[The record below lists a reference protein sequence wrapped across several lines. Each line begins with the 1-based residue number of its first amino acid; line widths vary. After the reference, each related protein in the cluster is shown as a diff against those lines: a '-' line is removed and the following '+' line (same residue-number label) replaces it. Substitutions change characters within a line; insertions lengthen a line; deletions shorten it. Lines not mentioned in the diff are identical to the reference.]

1 MAYTALSPPS
11 NWAHA
16 WKTARR
22 LNQGRKAKTKI
33 VTKEFVRIP
42 KVTIP
47 GGFTGDA
54 AFLSLLTNDFVT
66 TFAFPFL
73 PWLSC
78 TYDIHVSDVAIKN
91 ALTFFEG
98 KPAEVVYKVTQHCTL
113 SIKLILDIM
122 RYKTRCDLEWVAKCQ
137 DTPWSLALSGS
148 SVFNYVSFKVQAA
161 AQIAAACIDSYWTII
176 LRWQKV

>member
-54 AFLSLLTNDFVT
+54 AFLSLLTNYFVT

-78 TYDIHVSDVAIKN
+78 AYDRHVSDVVLEN

-98 KPAEVVYKVTQHCTL
+98 KPAKDIYICDPILYLQYKANIRYHAVWNSLRPRVGGEVPRHTVIL
-113 SIKLILDIM
+113 S
-122 RYKTRCDLEWVAKCQ
+122 
-137 DTPWSLALSGS
+137 S
-148 SVFNYVSFKVQAA
+148 
-161 AQIAAACIDSYWTII
+161 
-176 LRWQKV
+176 